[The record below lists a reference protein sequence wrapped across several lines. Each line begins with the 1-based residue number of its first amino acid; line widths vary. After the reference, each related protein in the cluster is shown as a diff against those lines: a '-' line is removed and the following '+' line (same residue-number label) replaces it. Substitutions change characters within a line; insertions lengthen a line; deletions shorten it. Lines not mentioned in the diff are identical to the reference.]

1 MRPWPDGG
9 EDLLTLMSE
18 STASQTRVRDGGT
31 LVVVASRPHAVLTGE
46 PCYRNAVVQAAA
58 LLHAIIVWQPLD
70 LWNSGLA
77 WAAARALLERC
88 DLPLAMPPKDR
99 MELMDD
105 ITTGQVTS
113 VHEIAAR
120 LTPYVRIR

>member
-1 MRPWPDGG
+1 MRPWPNGG
-9 EDLLTLMSE
+9 EDLLTLLSE

-31 LVVVASRPHAVLTGE
+31 LVAAAYRPYAVLAGD
-46 PCYRNAVVQAAA
+46 PCYRNAVTQAAS

-77 WAAARALLERC
+77 WAAARILLERC

-99 MELMDD
+99 MELTDD
-105 ITTGQVTS
+105 ISCGQVTEI
-113 VHEIAAR
+113 HEIAGR
-120 LTPYVRIR
+120 LTPYLRTR

>member
-1 MRPWPDGG
+1 MKSWPDGG

-18 STASQTRVRDGGT
+18 STASHTRVRDSGT
-31 LVVVASRPHAVLTGE
+31 LVAAACRPHAVLTGQ

-99 MELMDD
+99 MELTDD
-105 ITTGQVTS
+105 IATGHVID
-113 VHEIAAR
+113 VPEITAR
-120 LTPYVRIR
+120 LAPYLRIR